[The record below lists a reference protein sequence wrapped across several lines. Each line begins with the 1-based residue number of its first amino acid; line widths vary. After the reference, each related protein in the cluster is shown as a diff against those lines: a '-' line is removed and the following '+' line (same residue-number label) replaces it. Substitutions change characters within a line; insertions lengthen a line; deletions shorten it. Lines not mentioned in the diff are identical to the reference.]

1 MQLNPHALRL
11 ATPHSERGVSD
22 PHDERIAAGTRLGED
37 LDLFAVHETEL
48 EEPTLERREW
58 SGARANAHDRSPR
71 ARRQGRKAH
80 EARRTAHT
88 FRGGHS
94 VHGSSMDEN
103 DSHLQ

>member
-22 PHDERIAAGTRLGED
+22 PHDERIAAGTCFGED
-37 LDLFAVHETEL
+37 LDLLAVHKSEL
-48 EEPTLERREW
+48 EQPTLEGGEW

-103 DSHLQ
+103 GSHLQ